1 FYIPNAF
8 SPNGDGENDIFY
20 VRGNCIKELTF
31 IIYNRWGEKVFKTT
45 DPKQGWDGTHRG
57 KTANTAVFAYYMNA
71 VLASGEKISRK
82 GNVSLIR

>member
-31 IIYNRWGEKVFKTT
+31 IIYNRWGEKVFETT
-45 DPKQGWDGTHRG
+45 DPKICWDGIYKG
-57 KTANTAVFAYYMNA
+57 KPLNTAVFVYYMEATLTN
-71 VLASGEKISRK
+71 GEKINRK
-82 GNVSLIR
+82 GNISLIK